1 MTIPKE
7 IRAGWRDRSM
17 VHIDRAALFSYLQTA
32 LDVLE
37 AVEDERDNLKVRC
50 QNCSWNQPK
59 HRYDNTLKE
68 RLESTEAQLKEAEAD
83 RDWLANKLAEALGS
97 PLCTSCRSFDK
108 SCLVSEDYTCW
119 LEVAA
124 SNSCELPH
132 TCSFCGAGAERSHP
146 AVVNATKHSRKFN
159 VGGLVGCGNAAPRWG
174 SDDA

>member
-7 IRAGWRDRSM
+7 VRVGWRDRGL

-32 LDVLE
+32 LDSLE
-37 AVEDERDNLKVRC
+37 AVEEERDDLKFRG
-50 QNCSWNQPK
+50 QNCNWNQPK
-59 HRYDNTLKE
+59 HRYDSLKE
-68 RLESTEAQLKEAEAD
+68 RLESTEAQLKEAEAV
-83 RDWLANKLAEALGS
+83 RDWLANKLAEVLGS

-132 TCSFCGAGAERSHP
+132 SCSFCGASAERSRT
-146 AVVNATKHSRKFN
+146 AVVSATKHSRKFN
-159 VGGLVGCGNAAPRWG
+159 VAGLIRSGNAGPR
-174 SDDA
+174 